1 MQVAE
6 AHPLPMVVGFASNQ
20 YLSLNSPPALQT
32 LAAASQTFATRPSM
46 LEFSSLTVSSDTNRP
61 ASNINFSNALRNT
74 QSNVNKVK

>member
-6 AHPLPMVVGFASNQ
+6 AHPLPMVMGFASNQ

-32 LAAASQTFATRPSM
+32 LAAASGAFATTPSV
-46 LEFSSLTVSSDTNRP
+46 LEFSSLTVSSDTNNP
-61 ASNINFSNALRNT
+61 ASNINCSSALHNT